1 MVSFKT
7 ILQEGS
13 QRQNINNGHDCVPI
27 KLYLHKQALG
37 QMWPSSCSLLT
48 TELARFN
55 CCSDSCITKV
65 SFSSNRTSVNNL
77 MWSGC
82 FTVSGTQATCLVF
95 LPYCVVQDGMSIP
108 TFKPAGRGKRADSSL
123 QYATQNCTQ
132 FCLYP
137 IGQNLVTWPSLAAR
151 EAGRCSLQLGSHGPG
166 SIYHHCRGSG
176 GWLCKNLPQM
186 GS

>member
-108 TFKPAGRGKRADSSL
+108 TFKPAGRGKRVL
-123 QYATQNCTQ
+123 EGCNPK
-132 FCLYP
+132 LYT
-137 IGQNLVTWPSLAAR
+137 ILLVPHWPEFSYMAIPS
-151 EAGRCSLQLGSHGPG
+151 CK
-166 SIYHHCRGSG
+166 RG
-176 GWLCKNLPQM
+176 WEM
-186 GS
+186 